1 MKKNLLLL
9 FCLLSVIPL
18 QGQLTDSIYHTVD
31 RLAKASAPHIF
42 KRLEEKASAFEKQA
56 VTPREHTAMLILRC
70 NMGYHYRKSGMSQ
83 KAIACYESAWKNYQD
98 HQLTDY
104 DIIEYCLKP
113 LGNLYTISGNFT
125 QAENTIKS
133 YLFLAEEQGN
143 RVQRV
148 AAVLNLSVVYHN
160 TGNFHTAIR
169 LLEKYLKNTV
179 PDTKQKALLLNN
191 LATNYFALEEY
202 EKSEAILKQATQT
215 NPEITSPMYRNM
227 AQLAKNRDQV
237 ILAQQYLD
245 LAEKAIREQPSQ
257 ARDIAR
263 LYVEKS
269 ELSTINGDTAQARK
283 LLYTALGFLLPNHN
297 KNALPNRETLY
308 PENTLIAI
316 FDALASLE
324 NDMETSLYYYELSF
338 YVTGLLQ
345 KQIISQETKI
355 LHGND
360 NRIRSEKC
368 IDLLYNTYKNTNKDH
383 YLERAFFYAERSKAS
398 ALKGAISQK
407 SLAEK
412 FPGDSLLLKENTLSS
427 IHENTV
433 NKLVRA
439 QLTGQGKDSVRLYTK
454 TSNRLN
460 LELKSL
466 RHKIDEKYPETPF
479 SGISVPL
486 LRNKL
491 KNDNASMIVYFS
503 GKQHLYIFAFSRNG
517 AELHRKDNTSALRE
531 EIRHFISFFDNPSR
545 INNDVTAYSRS
556 AYQVYRSLIP
566 SGILNTEYLVI
577 VPDGLL
583 GFIPFE
589 ALLIEPAQSDNYNRM
604 PFLVKRQ
611 KMVYQTSAD
620 LYLREYRYTEKE
632 KLLGIFPIF
641 ESTPMELRYS
651 EEEAESIRCI
661 TDADILSGKDATKAN
676 FLEKAGNYDIIHLST
691 HASGGNF
698 VIPANIEFRD
708 DVMLLHELYGLQLK
722 PALVVLSA
730 CETGIGKLQRGEGAI
745 SLARGFQYAGANRI
759 LFSLWK
765 VNDRATSRIMTLFYQ
780 NYQKYASASAA
791 NHQSKIDYLEDKE
804 VPLAQKSPYYWS
816 GFVYYGNI
824 QHEKLPVSSQ
834 IIVSG
839 TIVALLCTALFI
851 EFYRRKKRK
860 RHRSARGR

>member
-1 MKKNLLLL
+1 MKKKLLLL
-9 FCLLSVIPL
+9 VYLLAFIPL
-18 QGQLTDSIYHTVD
+18 QAQLTDSIYHTVD
-31 RLAKASAPHIF
+31 RLVKDPAPHILA
-42 KRLEEKASAFEKQA
+42 RMEEKASAFEKQA
-56 VTPREHTAMLILRC
+56 VTPGEHTAMLILQC
-70 NMGYHYRKSGMSQ
+70 NMGYHYRKSGRLQ
-83 KAIACYESAWKNYQD
+83 KAISCYESAWKNYQD

-113 LGNLYTISGNFT
+113 LGNLYTITGNFT

-143 RVQRV
+143 QAQRI

-160 TGNFHTAIR
+160 TGNFRTAIR
-169 LLEKYLKNTV
+169 LLEDDLKNTV
-179 PDTKQKALLLNN
+179 PDAKQKALLLNN

-202 EKSEAILKQATQT
+202 EKAEAILQQATQI

-227 AQLAKNRDQV
+227 AQLAKSRDQV
-237 ILAQQYLD
+237 TLARQYLD
-245 LAEKAIREQPSQ
+245 LAEKAMQEQPFQ

-269 ELSTINGDTAQARK
+269 ELFTVNSDTVQAK
-283 LLYTALGFLLPNHN
+283 EHLYTALDFLLPNRN
-297 KNALPNRETLY
+297 KDLLPNGETLY
-308 PENTLIAI
+308 PENTLIAV
-316 FDALASLE
+316 FDALAALE
-324 NDMETSLYYYELSF
+324 NDMEIALDYYELSF

-355 LHGND
+355 VHSND

-368 IDLLYNTYKNTNKDH
+368 IDLLYNAYRSTDKDR
-383 YLERAFFYAERSKAS
+383 YLERAFLYAERSKAS
-398 ALKGAISQK
+398 ALKDAISQK
-407 SLAEK
+407 TLAEK

-427 IHENTV
+427 IRENTV
-433 NKLVRA
+433 DKLVRA
-439 QLTGQGKDSVRLYTK
+439 QLTGKGQDSVRAYTE
-454 TSNRLN
+454 TLNRLN

-466 RHKIDEKYPETPF
+466 RHKIDIKYPETAF

-486 LRNKL
+486 LQDKL
-491 KNDNASMIVYFS
+491 KNDKANMIVYFS
-503 GKQHLYIFAFSRNG
+503 GKQHLYTFVFSRNG
-517 AELHRKDNTSALRE
+517 AELHRKDNTNALRE
-531 EIRHFISFFDNPSR
+531 EIRHFISFFDDPSR
-545 INNDVTAYSRS
+545 INNDVTAYTSS
-556 AYQVYRSLIP
+556 AYQVYRSLLP

-589 ALLIEPAQSDNYNRM
+589 ALLIEPVQSDNYNRM

-620 LYLREYRYTEKE
+620 LYLREYRYAEKE
-632 KLLGIFPIF
+632 KLLGIFPVF
-641 ESTPMELRYS
+641 ENTPMELRYS

-661 TDADILSGKDATKAN
+661 TDADVLSGKDATKAN
-676 FLEKAGNYDIIHLST
+676 FLKKAGDYDIIHLST

-730 CETGIGKLQRGEGAI
+730 CETGIGKLQHGEGAI
-745 SLARGFQYAGANRI
+745 SLARGFQYAGANRL
-759 LFSLWK
+759 LFSLWQ

-780 NYQKYASASAA
+780 NYEKYVSASAA
-791 NHQSKIDYLEDKE
+791 NHQSKIDYLGDKE
-804 VPLAQKSPYYWS
+804 VPLARKSPYYWS

-824 QHEKLPVSSQ
+824 QHEKLPASSQ
-834 IIVSG
+834 FIVSG
-839 TIVALLCTALFI
+839 TLIALLCTVLFI

-860 RHRSARGR
+860 KHRSARGR